1 MQRYFATSCLVSP
14 WVLANTDFW
23 CLVSSSPEWQGS
35 MTPVT
40 FFIAIRAAQKIGDQ
54 GAMSWLMDIHEWDVR
69 VEQGLLRAGDGSGY
83 WR

>member
-1 MQRYFATSCLVSP
+1 
-14 WVLANTDFW
+14 
-23 CLVSSSPEWQGS
+23 